1 MAGELPLQQH
11 LREDAEKRR
20 VERFKSKVDLA
31 KLLRGG
37 VDDED

>member
-20 VERFKSKVDLA
+20 REQFKSKVDLA
-31 KLLRGG
+31 KLLKGEI
-37 VDDED
+37 DED

>member
-20 VERFKSKVDLA
+20 VERFKSKVDLE
-31 KLLRGG
+31 KLLKGE
-37 VDDED
+37 VDED